1 MPPLWLRAPGRR
13 RGNESPQAAARPARA
28 WSVESLVLV
37 VMAGLVLVGSLP
49 FWHAVLLNRRL
60 FDGGT
65 WLFLATSALML
76 VGLHAL
82 LVLLLAT
89 RHTVKPLLALMA
101 LCSLVG
107 LHMMQEYG
115 VVLDPP
121 MLRNA
126 LHTNVRE
133 AAELLTPG
141 LLLNLAGALLVSW
154 VLWRV
159 PLRRHGWR
167 RALSQRLMVFG
178 GVLLVTVTSLLL
190 GFQDFG
196 SLMRNQ
202 KELRYRIGPGNIVYS
217 ASRAWLGDMRDAHRQ
232 RQPLLPLQS
241 VAVAP
246 GGKPR
251 LLVIVVGETAR
262 AMNFSLNGYR
272 RLTNPELSR
281 LPVINFPQATSCGTS
296 TEVSLPCMFSPYG
309 RADYDEDRIRNTESL
324 PQLLAR
330 AGLRVVWLDNRSGCK
345 GVCDGLDARDL
356 SKGSDPALCP
366 GGHCFDEVLLKGL
379 GQVVDEGEQGG
390 RPRDTVVLLHQLGN
404 HGPAYAQRYPP
415 AYARFSP
422 ACATSELRHCS
433 QEEIANAYDNAI
445 VYTDHLLADAVAR
458 LRGYQDRYDVGLMYA
473 SDHGESLGEN
483 GLYLHGMPQAIAP
496 REQLSV
502 PMLWWFGGQGASGWS
517 GLDAACLR
525 RRAAQPVSH
534 DHLFHSVLG
543 LMGVRTSQYVGQRD
557 LLSPCRVEPQ
567 GPTGVNTTMRS
578 ASVLPLRTA
587 ASN

>member
-1 MPPLWLRAPGRR
+1 MRGPRPMLPLWLRALGPRPGD
-13 RGNESPQAAARPARA
+13 GAPQAAARPARV
-28 WSVESLVLV
+28 WSVESLVLLA
-37 VMAGLVLVGSLP
+37 MAGLVMVGSLP
-49 FWHAVLLNRRL
+49 FWHAVLLNRSL
-60 FDGGT
+60 LEGST

-89 RHTVKPLLALMA
+89 RHTVKPLLSLMA

-141 LLLNLAGALLVSW
+141 LLLNLAGVLLVSW

-167 RALSQRLMVFG
+167 RAFSQRLMAIG
-178 GVLLVTVTSLLL
+178 GVLLVTVASLLL

-202 KELRYRIGPGNIVYS
+202 KELRYRIAPGNVVYS
-217 ASRAWLGDMRDAHRQ
+217 ASRAWLGDLRDARRQ
-232 RQPLLPLQS
+232 REPLLPLQT
-241 VAVAP
+241 VAAAP
-246 GGKPR
+246 AHKPR

-262 AMNFSLNGYR
+262 AMNFSLNGYP
-272 RLTNPELSR
+272 RLTNPQLSR
-281 LPVINFPQATSCGTS
+281 LPVINFPQTTSCGTS

-324 PQLLAR
+324 PQLLSR
-330 AGLRVVWLDNRSGCK
+330 AGLRVVWLDNQSGCK
-345 GVCDGLDARDL
+345 GVCDGLDSRNL
-356 SKGSDPALCP
+356 SKGRDPALCP
-366 GGHCFDEVLLKGL
+366 DGHCFDEVLLKGL
-379 GQVVDEGEQGG
+379 GQVVEEGERDGAAL
-390 RPRDTVVLLHQLGN
+390 RDTVVVLHQLGN
-404 HGPAYAQRYPP
+404 HGPAYAERYPA

-422 ACATSELRHCS
+422 ACSTSELRHCS

-445 VYTDHLLADAVAR
+445 VYTDHLLADAIAL
-458 LRGYQDRYDVGLMYA
+458 LRGYQERYDVGLMYA

-525 RRAAQPVSH
+525 RRAAQPASH
-534 DHLFHSVLG
+534 DNLFHSVLG
-543 LMGVRTSQYVGQRD
+543 LLGVRTSQYLGERD
-557 LLSPCRVEPQ
+557 LLSPCRV
-567 GPTGVNTTMRS
+567 
-578 ASVLPLRTA
+578 
-587 ASN
+587 